1 MVKTYTCEKC
11 GKVFNQKGHYT
22 KHLNRKTP
30 CKPIENKIIEEKVQ
44 EKILE
49 LSAKGDIEIKNTN
62 LISNNQNINIDNIDN
77 MEKNP
82 NDMNIEELE
91 EYIEKKFNNK
101 KIKVLDLFCGC
112 GGFTKG
118 LEDAGLN
125 VIAGIDH
132 WNPAVESYKKNFDH
146 ICLEKDLTTYTPE
159 KFSEET
165 GIKDIDLLVGG
176 PPCQGF
182 SMAGKR
188 DKKDPRNSLFMEYVK
203 YLQYFKPKMFIMEN
217 VRGILS
223 MKTADGTYVK
233 ELILNELTKEYNCIP
248 FSLYARDFE
257 VPQIR
262 NRVLFIGIRKDL
274 GKIPSEPKKINPDDH
289 IPVST
294 ILLPENQVTTGY
306 LSEKAI
312 TGIHNKIA
320 KMKEK
325 GYGFGAQFLKMD
337 KPSYTIPARYHKDG
351 YDALVKYS
359 DKKIRKLT
367 VTELKRIQTFG
378 DDFILQGDYKEQVMQ
393 IGNAVASRFSYHI
406 GKYVINTLQ

>member
-1 MVKTYTCEKC
+1 MVNYSCENC
-11 GKVFNQKGHYT
+11 GKTFKQKGHYM
-22 KHLNRKTP
+22 KHLQRKTP
-30 CKPIENKIIEEKVQ
+30 CDNIKDKIENIVEKKVDEIVK
-44 EKILE
+44 EKLQDLVE
-49 LSAKGDIEIKNTN
+49 KGDIEIKNKN
-62 LISNNQNINIDNIDN
+62 LISNNQKSNT
-77 MEKNP
+77 E
-82 NDMNIEELE
+82 
-91 EYIEKKFNNK
+91 NK
-101 KIKVLDLFCGC
+101 KMENKKMNVLDLFCGC

-203 YLQYFKPKMFIMEN
+203 YLNYFKPKMFIMEN

-223 MKTADGTYVK
+223 MKTSDGTYVK

-274 GKIPSEPKKINPDDH
+274 EKVPIQPEKINPDNH

-294 ILLPENQVTTGY
+294 ILLPEDQVTTGY
-306 LSEKAI
+306 LSERAI
-312 TGIHNKIA
+312 TGIHNKLA
-320 KMKEK
+320 RMKEK

-359 DKKIRKLT
+359 DTKIRRLT
-367 VTELKRIQTFG
+367 ITELKRIQTFG
-378 DDFILQGDYKEQVMQ
+378 DDFILCGEDYEKIMQ
-393 IGNAVASRFSYHI
+393 IGNAVASRFAYHI
-406 GKYVINTLQ
+406 GKYVINTLH